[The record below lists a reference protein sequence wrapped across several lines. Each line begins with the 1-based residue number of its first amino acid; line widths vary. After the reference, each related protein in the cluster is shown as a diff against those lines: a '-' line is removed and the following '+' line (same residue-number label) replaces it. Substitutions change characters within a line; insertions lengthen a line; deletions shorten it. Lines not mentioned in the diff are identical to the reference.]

1 VPEHIG
7 FIGLGVMG
15 KPMAKHLVAAGHHLV
30 VHNRSRPAVD
40 ELVAAGATAAGSPA
54 EVARASTVIITMLP
68 DTADVDRVLT
78 GPDGVLSGL
87 QKGAIV
93 VDMSSISPVATER
106 LAALVAEKGGS
117 MVDAPVSGGE
127 IGAINAALSIMVGG
141 DEAAFNRVRPVL
153 EKMGNPEKIIHIG
166 RSGAGQIC
174 KVCNQVAIGGA
185 LAGVSEAFALAKKAG
200 VDAARVRQALLG
212 GFAASRVLEVH
223 GERMLTDNYK
233 PGFRAR
239 LYQKD
244 MRLANEAASAN
255 GVSMPANAVVAQLLN
270 ALIASGGADL
280 DYAALGTVLFGM
292 AGADG
297 RSVVH
302 EATKGAKT

>member
-1 VPEHIG
+1 VPENVG

-15 KPMAKHLVAAGHHLV
+15 KPMAKHLLAAGYRV
-30 VHNRSRPAVD
+30 TVHNRSRAAVD
-40 ELVAAGATAAGSPA
+40 DLAAAGAAAAASAA

-68 DTADVDRVLT
+68 DTPDVEAVLT
-78 GPDGVLSGL
+78 GPDGVLAAL
-87 QKGAIV
+87 QPGAVV
-93 VDMSSISPVATER
+93 VDMSSISPVATAR
-106 LAALVAEKGGS
+106 LAALVAAKGGS
-117 MVDAPVSGGE
+117 MLDAPVSGGE

-141 DEAAFNRVRPVL
+141 DETVFTRVRPIL
-153 EKMGNPEKIIHIG
+153 EKMGHPEKIIYIG

-174 KVCNQVAIGGA
+174 KICNQVAIGGA

-223 GERMLTDNYK
+223 GERMLVDNYK

-280 DYAALGTVLFGM
+280 DYAALGTVLFKM
-292 AGADG
+292 AA
-297 RSVVH
+297 
-302 EATKGAKT
+302 AQK